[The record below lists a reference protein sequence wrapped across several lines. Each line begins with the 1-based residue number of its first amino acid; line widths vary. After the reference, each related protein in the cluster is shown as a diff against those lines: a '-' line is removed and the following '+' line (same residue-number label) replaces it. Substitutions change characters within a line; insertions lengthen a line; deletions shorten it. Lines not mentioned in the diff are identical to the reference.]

1 MAAACCNEDTDVLW
15 ELLEMGADTTV
26 VDPQGL
32 TALGHASL
40 AGRLDSVEL
49 LLAYGANIKRNH
61 AENAL
66 HQALSPHFNGDE
78 RQRAKMLHLLLRNG
92 AKLDAVGKF
101 GRTPFMEAVH
111 DYECQGAKNGRNLL
125 SSRHHLFLMQKS
137 CQTSH
142 RATFNSIG
150 NHR

>member
-111 DYECQGAKNGRNLL
+111 YWTDLSIVRQLAKWMEKVEPIKSEKLL
-125 SSRHHLFLMQKS
+125 GKDEKKER
-137 CQTSH
+137 
-142 RATFNSIG
+142 SI
-150 NHR
+150 